1 MRLMIQQKYTLSL
14 FSSISTHLVHF
25 IERKKPDNQVI
36 IRVSKY
42 PDPGSNRDGSEST
55 GV

>member
-1 MRLMIQQKYTLSL
+1 MIQQKYTLSL

-25 IERKKPDNQVI
+25 IKRKSPDNHVI
-36 IRVSKY
+36 IRASKY
-42 PDPGSNRDGSEST
+42 PEPGSNRHGSEST